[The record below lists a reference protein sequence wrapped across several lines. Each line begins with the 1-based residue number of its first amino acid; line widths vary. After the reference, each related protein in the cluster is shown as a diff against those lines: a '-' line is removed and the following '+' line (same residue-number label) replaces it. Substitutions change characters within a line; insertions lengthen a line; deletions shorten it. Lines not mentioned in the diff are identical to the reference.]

1 MASSG
6 SSSGTGGPVLV
17 ARLDPAVGPVQAMA
31 VDSTYVYW
39 GVNTRGFN
47 GLIMAAPVAGGEVV
61 TFASGIECLAP
72 QGLASDGTNVYWT
85 SLGGGGV
92 LMKAP
97 AAGGA
102 ATTLVSGEW
111 PYQVAVA
118 GNSVYWGDLGYPA
131 DRPPPRVPPAS
142 TVEKTA
148 VSGQETTTLATVP
161 DFDGGIIVWT
171 LAADN
176 RNVYWTTGW
185 GWAGDKGPSTLM
197 QVSADGGVPAL
208 LASSDAGFGASLA
221 VDSTSVYWTER
232 IPGAGST
239 ELALMRVP
247 IGGGAPVTVASGL
260 GSWAFAIV
268 GETAY
273 YAAGASADVIS
284 AVPVDGG
291 SATVLATVDGEVWN
305 WLLGNGRSLFWMAL
319 KNRQEFGIY
328 RLDLK

>member
-1 MASSG
+1 M
-6 SSSGTGGPVLV
+6 
-17 ARLDPAVGPVQAMA
+17 
-31 VDSTYVYW
+31 
-39 GVNTRGFN
+39 
-47 GLIMAAPVAGGEVV
+47 V
-61 TFASGIECLAP
+61 TFASGRECAAP
-72 QGLASDGTNVYWT
+72 EGLASDGTNVYWT
-85 SLGGGGV
+85 SLGGSGA

-102 ATTLVSGEW
+102 ATTLVSGET
-111 PYQVAVA
+111 PIPVAVA
-118 GNSVYWGDLGYPA
+118 GNSVYWGNLGFPA
-131 DRPPPRVPPAS
+131 DRPPTGVPPAS

-148 VSGQETTTLATVP
+148 VSGQETTTLATVL
-161 DFDGGIIVWT
+161 DGGWVWT
-171 LAADN
+171 LAADSTN
-176 RNVYWTTGW
+176 AYWIAGR
-185 GWAGDKGPSTLM
+185 GAAGDKTPSTLM
-197 QVSADGGVPAL
+197 QVSADGGVPVL
-208 LASSDAGFGASLA
+208 LASSDGGFGAILA

-319 KNRQEFGIY
+319 KNRNEFGIY